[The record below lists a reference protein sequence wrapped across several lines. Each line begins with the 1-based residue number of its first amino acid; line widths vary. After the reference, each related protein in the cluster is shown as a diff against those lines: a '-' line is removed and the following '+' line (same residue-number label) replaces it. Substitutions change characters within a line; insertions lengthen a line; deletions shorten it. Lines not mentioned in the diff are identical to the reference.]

1 MTHNHTRM
9 PSTQAQPVMAHTLR
23 TYLVD
28 FLGPVAQRLA
38 SKLDIRLV
46 QTALDLVQIILTIAI
61 VRWV

>member
-1 MTHNHTRM
+1 
-9 PSTQAQPVMAHTLR
+9 MAHTLR

-28 FLGPVAQRLA
+28 FLRPVAQRLA